1 MYSQSL
7 NRVRNIHEY
16 GANCDVQTII
26 LKGVGEEK
34 KTLPGLQTS
43 GEGSGRQ
50 NLNWATKEERRRK
63 ERNRHFSLRKIK
75 VENNQNRDGNKPRK

>member
-7 NRVRNIHEY
+7 NRVRNIHKY

-26 LKGVGEEK
+26 LEGVGEEK

-43 GEGSGRQ
+43 GEGSGGQ
-50 NLNWATKEERRRK
+50 NLNWATKEGKKKKGEKQAFFFEKNKSRK
-63 ERNRHFSLRKIK
+63 QSKSGRE
-75 VENNQNRDGNKPRK
+75 